1 MSERYPGGIITK
13 NPATPTGP
21 YQDGAAPG
29 IWTLDQQLQYKQQ
42 GIWPI
47 AGNVNPANLGFVF
60 GGFGAGAA
68 LTRIDS
74 FSFSSLA
81 TLTNFGN
88 LAVGTSYPVGASS
101 STRGVMSGGFNYIA
115 ETVIYTNVISY
126 ITIATAGNATDF
138 GDLTQARYAAAG
150 TSNQT
155 RGLCA
160 GGLTPSRV
168 NTIDYITIA
177 SVGNAI
183 DFGDLTSDN
192 REMASCA
199 STTRALFAGGQTG
212 ASSLTSQIQ
221 FNTIASTGNATNFGN
236 LSYEARLV
244 GGASSNT
251 RAVFA
256 GGFSGGAVNNIE
268 YVTIATT
275 GNAVDFG
282 DLQSA
287 AYFETGT
294 SNSITGVFLNNGGG
308 QQVTIATLGN
318 ATSFSGITGS
328 NFGSL
333 SGGHGGL

>member
-13 NPATPTGP
+13 SPATPTGP

-42 GIWPI
+42 GIWP
-47 AGNVNPANLGFVF
+47 
-60 GGFGAGAA
+60 
-68 LTRIDS
+68 
-74 FSFSSLA
+74 
-81 TLTNFGN
+81 
-88 LAVGTSYPVGASS
+88 
-101 STRGVMSGGFNYIA
+101 
-115 ETVIYTNVISY
+115 
-126 ITIATAGNATDF
+126 TAG
-138 GDLTQARYAAAG
+138 
-150 TSNQT
+150 
-155 RGLCA
+155 
-160 GGLTPSRV
+160 
-168 NTIDYITIA
+168 IDYITIA

-256 GGFSGGAVNNIE
+256 GGF
-268 YVTIATT
+268 
-275 GNAVDFG
+275 
-282 DLQSA
+282 
-287 AYFETGT
+287 
-294 SNSITGVFLNNGGG
+294 
-308 QQVTIATLGN
+308 QVVL
-318 ATSFSGITGS
+318 
-328 NFGSL
+328 
-333 SGGHGGL
+333 